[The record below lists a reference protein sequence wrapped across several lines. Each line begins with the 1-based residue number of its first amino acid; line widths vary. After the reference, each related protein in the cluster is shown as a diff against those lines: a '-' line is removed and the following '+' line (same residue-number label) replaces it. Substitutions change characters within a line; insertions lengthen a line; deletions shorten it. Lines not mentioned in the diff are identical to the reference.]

1 MGDIMKKMTEEF
13 LKAAF
18 SGESQAHMKYL
29 IFAEKAE
36 EEGLKN
42 IARLFRAI
50 AYAEYVHARNHLK
63 ELGMVGVTKDNLQAA
78 IEGETYEVQEM
89 YPVYNNTA
97 KMQGEKGAERST
109 KYALEAEKIHAAL
122 YSKAKQTV
130 IEGKDIEIR
139 KIYICPKC
147 GYTVEGE
154 PPERCPVCGLPR
166 EKFKEF

>member
-1 MGDIMKKMTEEF
+1 
-13 LKAAF
+13 
-18 SGESQAHMKYL
+18 
-29 IFAEKAE
+29 
-36 EEGLKN
+36 
-42 IARLFRAI
+42 
-50 AYAEYVHARNHLK
+50 
-63 ELGMVGVTKDNLQAA
+63 
-78 IEGETYEVQEM
+78 
-89 YPVYNNTA
+89 
-97 KMQGEKGAERST
+97 MQGEKGAERST

>member
-1 MGDIMKKMTEEF
+1 MKKMTEEF
-13 LKAAF
+13 LKSAF

-42 IARLFRAI
+42 VERLFRAI

-63 ELGMVGVTKDNLQAA
+63 ELGMVGVTKDNLQVA
-78 IEGETYEVQEM
+78 IDGETYEVQEM

-130 IEGKDIEIR
+130 IEGKDVEIR
-139 KIYICPKC
+139 EIYICPEC

-166 EKFKEF
+166 EKFKVF

>member
-1 MGDIMKKMTEEF
+1 MKKMTEEF

-42 IARLFRAI
+42 VARLFRAI
-50 AYAEYVHARNHLK
+50 AYAEYVHARNHLR
-63 ELGMVGVTKDNLQAA
+63 ELGMIGVTKDNLQVA
-78 IEGETYEVQEM
+78 IDGETFEVQEM

-122 YSKAKQTV
+122 YSKAKQTI
-130 IEGKDIEIR
+130 IEGKDIEIK
-139 KIYICPKC
+139 KIFICPEC
-147 GYTVEGE
+147 GYTAEAE

-166 EKFKEF
+166 EKFREF

>member
-1 MGDIMKKMTEEF
+1 MKKMTEEF

-147 GYTVEGE
+147 GYTVEGQ

>member
-1 MGDIMKKMTEEF
+1 MKKMTEEF

-78 IEGETYEVQEM
+78 IEGRHMKLKRCIQFTTTPQRCKVKREQRE
-89 YPVYNNTA
+89 A
-97 KMQGEKGAERST
+97 LST
-109 KYALEAEKIHAAL
+109 H
-122 YSKAKQTV
+122 
-130 IEGKDIEIR
+130 
-139 KIYICPKC
+139 
-147 GYTVEGE
+147 
-154 PPERCPVCGLPR
+154 
-166 EKFKEF
+166 

>member
-1 MGDIMKKMTEEF
+1 MKKMTEEF

-109 KYALEAEKIHAAL
+109 K
-122 YSKAKQTV
+122 
-130 IEGKDIEIR
+130 
-139 KIYICPKC
+139 
-147 GYTVEGE
+147 
-154 PPERCPVCGLPR
+154 
-166 EKFKEF
+166 

>member
-1 MGDIMKKMTEEF
+1 MKKMTEEF

-78 IEGETYEVQEM
+78 IEGETYEAQEM

>member
-1 MGDIMKKMTEEF
+1 MKKMTEEF

-42 IARLFRAI
+42 VARLFRAI

-63 ELGMVGVTKDNLQAA
+63 ELSMVGVTKDNLQAA

>member
-1 MGDIMKKMTEEF
+1 MKKMTEEF

-42 IARLFRAI
+42 VARLFRAI

-78 IEGETYEVQEM
+78 IEGETYEAQEM

-130 IEGKDIEIR
+130 IEGKDVEIK
-139 KIYICPKC
+139 KIYICPEC

>member
-1 MGDIMKKMTEEF
+1 MKKMTEEF

-36 EEGLKN
+36 EEGLKDV
-42 IARLFRAI
+42 ARLFRAI
-50 AYAEYVHARNHLK
+50 AYAEYVHARNHLR
-63 ELGMVGVTKDNLQAA
+63 ELGLIGATNDNLQVA
-78 IEGETYEVQEM
+78 IDGETFEVQEM

-97 KMQGEKGAERST
+97 KMQGEKGAEKST

-122 YSKAKQTV
+122 YSKAKQV
-130 IEGKDIEIR
+130 VAEGRDIQIEKV
-139 KIYICPKC
+139 YVCPQC

-166 EKFKEF
+166 EKFKAF

>member
-1 MGDIMKKMTEEF
+1 MKKMTEEF

-42 IARLFRAI
+42 VARLFRAI
-50 AYAEYVHARNHLK
+50 AYAEYVHAKNHLE
-63 ELGMVGVTKDNLQAA
+63 ELGLVSVTKDNLRVA
-78 IEGETYEVQEM
+78 IDGENYEVQEM

-109 KYALEAEKIHAAL
+109 RYALEAEKIHVAL
-122 YSKAKQTV
+122 YSKTMQ
-130 IEGKDIEIR
+130 IIMEEKDIELENV
-139 KIYICPKC
+139 YICPRC

-154 PPERCPVCGLPR
+154 PPDRCPVCGLPKER
-166 EKFKEF
+166 FKEF